1 MAITIDQAIRDLRAR
16 VKGEFS
22 IKGIDDCADM
32 KLGLE
37 GLSYIER
44 SRVFGN
50 YPVNRL
56 LPGETEKKRGG
67 NHGSKSR

>member
-1 MAITIDQAIRDLRAR
+1 MPITIDQSIRDLQAR

-22 IKGIDDCADM
+22 IKGIDNCEDM
-32 KLGLE
+32 KLGIE
-37 GLSYIER
+37 SLSYIER

-56 LPGETEKKRGG
+56 LPGETEE
-67 NHGSKSR
+67 